1 MATNHV
7 TTNDA
12 TTTTPAPPGDKG
24 SDLRRRL
31 GALSTRY
38 TNTQKASAVLI
49 AVAVVAGVLLMTRIA
64 NSAQY
69 EPLFTDLAASDAA
82 EITEQLSSEGVPYEL
97 ADGGQTI
104 LVPGEQ
110 VYDARLKVSAEGLP
124 SDSKVGYGVLDD
136 QGLTTSE
143 FGQRVGFQRAMEGEL
158 ATTIESLD
166 VVDTATVHLALPDDS
181 AFALDEQE
189 ATASV
194 LVKTE
199 SGEVMSDDQVQ
210 AVVNLV
216 ASGIE
221 DLSPDAVTVA
231 DAEGNV
237 LAAPGQGP
245 VGVGGAGAAGRQ
257 KQTDQYERS
266 VAGSI
271 EEMLAAVAG
280 PGAARATVSADLNF
294 DESNVSR
301 ETFEA
306 PTPGTDGA
314 PLALEDS
321 TKTETYTGSSSG
333 ATGVLG
339 AETPGASTSGGPTD
353 YSMEAA
359 DVRYAVDRVVESTNT
374 APGAIDRLSVAVVVD
389 EDKVTEAMTADLTAL
404 VSAGAGI
411 STERGDVLAVTRMP
425 FDTSA
430 AEEADKAIE
439 EAEKADE
446 AAASQQM
453 IQNIALVVFL
463 LVVLLVAFFL
473 YRRAAKQR
481 RRQAQLLAELQME
494 AGMLPVP
501 YTSAA
506 TTPAMAV
513 AASVQDGPA
522 GGGADP
528 SAEAISGAR
537 ATGTAVLDPP
547 IRAGMAQIEAPEEDR
562 QRMHRQDEVSQMAE
576 QQPDEVAQLVRGWMG
591 DRSGGGR

>member
-1 MATNHV
+1 MD
-7 TTNDA
+7 TTANTSGTD
-12 TTTTPAPPGDKG
+12 GNG
-24 SDLRRRL
+24 SQDLRQRL

-38 TNTQKASAVLI
+38 THAQKGAAVLI
-49 AVAVVAGVLLMTRIA
+49 ALAVVAGVLLMTRIA
-64 NSAQY
+64 TSAQY
-69 EPLFTDLAASDAA
+69 EPLFTDLAAADAA
-82 EITEQLSSEGVPYEL
+82 DITEQLNSEGVPYEL
-97 ADGGQTI
+97 ADGGHTI
-104 LVPGEQ
+104 LVPSEQ
-110 VYDARLKVSAEGLP
+110 VYDARLKVSADGLP
-124 SDSKVGYGVLDD
+124 SDSKVGYGVLDE

-143 FGQRVGFQRAMEGEL
+143 FGQRVGYQRAMEGEL
-158 ATTIESLD
+158 ADTIESLE
-166 VVDTATVHLALPDDS
+166 VVETATVHLALPDDS
-181 AFALDEQE
+181 AFALDEQQ

-199 SGEVMSDDQVQ
+199 SGEVMGDDQVQ

-221 DLSPDAVTVA
+221 NLSPEDVTVA

-245 VGVGGAGAAGRQ
+245 VGSAGGSGRQ
-257 KQTDQYERS
+257 KQTEQFERS

-280 PGAARATVSADLNF
+280 PGATRATVSADLDF

-301 ETFEA
+301 ETFEQ
-306 PTPGTDGA
+306 PTPGSDGA

-321 TKTETYTGSSSG
+321 TKTETYTGGASG

-339 AETPGASTSGGPTD
+339 AETPGAATSGGPTD

-374 APGAIDRLSVAVVVD
+374 APGAINRLSVAVVVD
-389 EDKVTEAMTADLTAL
+389 EDKVTEAMTADVTAL

-425 FDTSA
+425 FDTST
-430 AEEADKAIE
+430 AEDADKAMVEADKA
-439 EAEKADE
+439 EKAK
-446 AAASQQM
+446 ASQQM
-453 IQNIALVVFL
+453 IQNIALMAFL
-463 LVVLLVAFFL
+463 VIVLLVAFFL

-481 RRQAQLLAELQME
+481 RRRAQLLAELQME

-501 YTSAA
+501 LGATL
-506 TTPAMAV
+506 TTPAMAA
-513 AASVQDGPA
+513 AASVQDVSA
-522 GGGADP
+522 GGGLAAPVD
-528 SAEAISGAR
+528 SLAGAR
-537 ATGTAVLDPP
+537 TTGTAVLDPP
-547 IRAGMAQIEAPEEDR
+547 TRAVTAQIEAPEEDR
-562 QRMHRQDEVSQMAE
+562 QRMHRHDEISQMVE